1 MAIMTGVQ
9 SAQILGPTAQKQA
22 DKSKQAMNSAD
33 ADGPAEPSQFD
44 ASDNVNSDAGG
55 QRGDAWGDGGQDQTT
70 ETKNGLDVIRTN

>member
-22 DKSKQAMNSAD
+22 EKSKRAMD
-33 ADGPAEPSQFD
+33 ADEDNGISEPGAEAFD
-44 ASDNVNSDAGG
+44 AANNVENA
-55 QRGDAWGDGGQDQTT
+55 RGDAWGDGGHDETT